1 MSFRKRFRRIS
12 RVVFSEDEHSI
23 STAQDRKIPLRRCYL
38 NCVFDS
44 TFTSHSEWNRLNQ
57 LLQKYQQEREVL
69 NQLNLL
75 TSMREKIERLIK
87 ETSKKV

>member
-1 MSFRKRFRRIS
+1 MNK
-12 RVVFSEDEHSI
+12 
-23 STAQDRKIPLRRCYL
+23 LR
-38 NCVFDS
+38 
-44 TFTSHSEWNRLNQ
+44 E

-75 TSMREKIERLIK
+75 TSMREEIERLIK

>member
-1 MSFRKRFRRIS
+1 MNK
-12 RVVFSEDEHSI
+12 
-23 STAQDRKIPLRRCYL
+23 
-38 NCVFDS
+38 
-44 TFTSHSEWNRLNQ
+44 LNQ

-75 TSMREKIERLIK
+75 TTMREEVERLIK

>member
-1 MSFRKRFRRIS
+1 MNK
-12 RVVFSEDEHSI
+12 
-23 STAQDRKIPLRRCYL
+23 
-38 NCVFDS
+38 
-44 TFTSHSEWNRLNQ
+44 LNQ

-75 TSMREKIERLIK
+75 TTMREEIERLIK